1 MSRHITQTRGVGAS
15 IVLVTTASLLLAGCT
30 STTATLRAV
39 GQPSFSIDA
48 PLTAVACTTTGACV
62 TLGASGGS
70 NAPTAAAQ
78 VRNHKG
84 VWSALNVPPAP
95 VASFYTGACATTT
108 CYFGGTQDTGD
119 LIWSVNA
126 DTGATSSLAGPS
138 SGLVIRNL
146 SCSSDFDCVALD
158 DAAHHHARWSST
170 TTAGTTWSTPRPLP
184 WATNKTTALSCA
196 SSQQCDVATT
206 SPQHVVTLRETLDA
220 GAKWSVVTTPST
232 WTSLTSLYCSTSCVA
247 LVATK
252 TGSAVATPSTAT
264 ATTTTSSAST
274 GEGWDTTPIAFAPTS
289 FSCSS
294 VTTCVVVGRTAGQ
307 VAAMAQWQ
315 SGTVRS
321 VALTYVPSPLTNVAC
336 EPSVCVAIAVTTVV
350 SLRP

>member
-1 MSRHITQTRGVGAS
+1 MSRHITKKRGVGRS
-15 IVLVTTASLLLAGCT
+15 IVLVTTASLFLASCT
-30 STTATLRAV
+30 STAATLRAV

-95 VASFYTGACATTT
+95 VASFYTGACATVT

-119 LIWSVNA
+119 LIWSIDV
-126 DTGATSSLAGPS
+126 DTGVTSSLAGPS

-158 DAAHHHARWSST
+158 DAAHHQARWSTT

-184 WATNKTTALSCA
+184 WATNVTTTLSCA
-196 SSQQCDVATT
+196 SSQQCYVATT

-220 GAKWSVVTTPST
+220 GARWSVVTTPST
-232 WTSLTSLYCSTSCVA
+232 WTSLTSLYCTTSCVA
-247 LVATK
+247 LVATA

-264 ATTTTSSAST
+264 TAMTATTTSAAKS
-274 GEGWDTTPIAFAPTS
+274 WDATPIAFAPAS
-289 FSCSS
+289 LSCSS
-294 VTTCVVVGRTAGQ
+294 ATTCVVVGRVVGQ
-307 VAAMAQWQ
+307 VAAMVQWQ

-321 VALTYVPSPLTNVAC
+321 VALTYVPSALTDVAC
-336 EPSVCVAIAVTTVV
+336 QPSVCVAIGVTTVV